1 MLLPGLFFPESEAV
15 LLRVFSLPRPSLAA
29 QRISVSPSSF
39 LPYIFSLISS
49 LVPSL
54 APPLDTLPFFQKAA
68 LLQPI
73 RCGRIERICKGRVPS
88 GTRGIHPICRCLVSV
103 VLDASLKER
112 VMASPS
118 FIKSLEDL
126 SEPAGDNPGFQFQ
139 KKCGCCVKA
148 TLSSEFFPFTQ
159 GVKGL
164 FSKVFSKDAEPN
176 PNQQNPAWIQ
186 KHQEISEA
194 FADAIEDRYTY
205 CPKCEK
211 YVCEKCWN
219 NVRDM
224 CLNCCAGYARS
235 AYDDPYFGTKKEEQK
250 CAKCGTSVAGAKF
263 CPKCGAKVIPKGE
276 FAPSVPTRF
285 PMTLSFAPN
294 AGIR

>member
-164 FSKVFSKDAEPN
+164 FSKVFSKDAEPTQISKTRHGSRN
-176 PNQQNPAWIQ
+176 TRKSL
-186 KHQEISEA
+186 KHL
-194 FADAIEDRYTY
+194 R
-205 CPKCEK
+205 
-211 YVCEKCWN
+211 
-219 NVRDM
+219 M
-224 CLNCCAGYARS
+224 RS
-235 AYDDPYFGTKKEEQK
+235 RI
-250 CAKCGTSVAGAKF
+250 
-263 CPKCGAKVIPKGE
+263 VIP
-276 FAPSVPTRF
+276 T
-285 PMTLSFAPN
+285 APN
-294 AGIR
+294 AKNTFAKNVGTTFATCASTAAPAMLGRPTMIPTLEPKRKNKSAPNAEPALRERSSALNAARR